1 MAKTATALRGPS
13 PPTYLCKSLFLCLLR
28 RLRNMSNFSYLSV
41 HVPYETHVHLM
52 DCVKDESVD
61 DTIQGERHIDL
72 ICAQDEG
79 SMRDNGRTPKHV
91 KIHKHV

>member
-1 MAKTATALRGPS
+1 
-13 PPTYLCKSLFLCLLR
+13 
-28 RLRNMSNFSYLSV
+28 
-41 HVPYETHVHLM
+41 M

>member
-1 MAKTATALRGPS
+1 MWRTVVKRP
-13 PPTYLCKSLFLCLLR
+13 
-28 RLRNMSNFSYLSV
+28 NMSNFSYLNV

-61 DTIQGERHIDL
+61 ATIQGEWHIDL